1 MIGYK
6 IPGNLLKLASEIS
19 QTSQDYK
26 GRAKDRPVVR
36 DNLMLQMG
44 LITILIVFAAVWI
57 GLYLSK
63 RIAIPIRALAEASNE
78 VSQGNLRVQVDCQA
92 QDELEILVHSFN
104 RMTSQLY
111 ESSEKAGKDEPGPA
125 FLQPGV
131 GGKASVHGSRA
142 AEHSDGCHFHYF
154 RPQDQP
160 CQQSCSAHVQVRS
173 RGDQPRHRC
182 ALSFARSGRDTSV
195 D

>member
-1 MIGYK
+1 MTEQAFNRLINNAGKKEITLEATDEKGQVMVLAGAAVETGGFEAPSSIVIGYK

-26 GRAKDRPVVR
+26 GRAKDRPGVR

-78 VSQGNLRVQVDCQA
+78 VSKGNLRVQVDCQA

-111 ESSEKAGKDEPGPA
+111 ESSEKVGKYEPGSA
-125 FLQPGV
+125 FIQPG
-131 GGKASVHGSRA
+131 A
-142 AEHSDGCHFHYF
+142 
-154 RPQDQP
+154 
-160 CQQSCSAHVQVRS
+160 
-173 RGDQPRHRC
+173 
-182 ALSFARSGRDTSV
+182 
-195 D
+195 